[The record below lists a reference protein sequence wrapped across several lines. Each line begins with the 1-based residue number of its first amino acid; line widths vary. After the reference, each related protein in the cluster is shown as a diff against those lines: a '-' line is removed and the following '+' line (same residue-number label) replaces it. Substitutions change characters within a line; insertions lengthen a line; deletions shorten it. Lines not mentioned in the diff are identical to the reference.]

1 VGGYWAY
8 PLSVDGHI
16 FERSTLELYCEEL
29 EVLDKYNTKNPWQQT
44 PNEFEGK
51 LQRFFFDLPPLMA
64 APRESC
70 VVNSP
75 NNRVQETI
83 QNRNGDTYSYSSEEL
98 RKYFKQGKRLSL
110 SKVPFGKIACPH
122 QEIDI
127 LKGLE

>member
-1 VGGYWAY
+1 MVGSREQRMTMLGRRFRTAGWSAAV
-8 PLSVDGHI
+8 PKCPDRLRWL
-16 FERSTLELYCEEL
+16 RSSRG
-29 EVLDKYNTKNPWQQT
+29 VGVVPM
-44 PNEFEGK
+44 
-51 LQRFFFDLPPLMA
+51 MA

-98 RKYFKQGKRLSL
+98 CKYFKQGKRLSL
-110 SKVPFGKIACPH
+110 SKIPFGNIACPH